1 MGPVTAL
8 VLSHCH
14 GVDSHIQDTT
24 VESFDQHFAVN
35 SRASWLLI
43 KEFGQR
49 YRSDFG
55 QGRIV
60 ALTSDLGI
68 TANVVNPGPIN
79 TGWMNQ
85 EQEEEFAL
93 RTPLSRPAHP
103 DDCANLVRFLCSP
116 AGGWVNG
123 QLIHSDGGFQ

>member
-1 MGPVTAL
+1 M
-8 VLSHCH
+8 
-14 GVDSHIQDTT
+14 
-24 VESFDQHFAVN
+24 
-35 SRASWLLI
+35 I

-60 ALTSDLGI
+60 ALTSDHVVGNLPYGASKGALDRIVLAAAYDFRDLGI

-123 QLIHSDGGFQ
+123 QPIHSDGGFQ